1 MISETNFAEV
11 DFKSLITY
19 QKMEPCDLKCFSFL
33 QVQNDDE
40 DFRTSSDALLVSGLL
55 VEARFII

>member
-1 MISETNFAEV
+1 MVSETNLAEV

-33 QVQNDDE
+33 QVQNDE
-40 DFRTSSDALLVSGLL
+40 DFRTSSATLLVSGLL